1 MYSPHPA
8 LIGLLRILSAATV
21 HQVIDASQ
29 SLMIYAGKRPVGR
42 LLERLFTNDETI
54 KTGSH
59 ISSQRLYFFEKLRL
73 SGGDGWGFKVTLV
86 FYDCHWMEHIFN
98 KCPRLPACVV
108 DPPFHFFLSLCL
120 CTRWM
125 CVCVAYDRVMC
136 PGILVGFISWN

>member
-1 MYSPHPA
+1 MYSPRPA

-73 SGGDGWGFKVTLV
+73 SGGDG
-86 FYDCHWMEHIFN
+86 
-98 KCPRLPACVV
+98 
-108 DPPFHFFLSLCL
+108 
-120 CTRWM
+120 
-125 CVCVAYDRVMC
+125 
-136 PGILVGFISWN
+136 